1 MTGLTRKSLMTAAL
15 GVSVSLMAGAVCA
28 GDKDPPPP
36 PPPKDDVICHNIG
49 GPRDLGANCEAT
61 GNCTVELEDGTSIV
75 FTNDNQFLGIVIG
88 ASDTAAAA
96 HIAHGDGFAELIFD
110 PPLHLAS
117 VIGPHRAS
125 NVECLAT
132 RLLPQPPEPGN

>member
-1 MTGLTRKSLMTAAL
+1 MIGQTKKSLMTAAL
-15 GVSVSLMAGAVCA
+15 SVGAILIAGSACA

-36 PPPKDDVICHNIG
+36 KDLICHNIG

-61 GNCTVELEDGTSIV
+61 GNCFAELEDGTDIV
-75 FTNDNQFLGIVIG
+75 FTNENQFLGIVIG
-88 ASDTAAAA
+88 ASDNAAAA
-96 HIAHGDGFAELIFD
+96 HIAHGDGFVELLFD

-117 VIGPHRAS
+117 VIGPHQAS

-132 RLLPQPPEPGN
+132 RVLPQPPEPGN

>member
-1 MTGLTRKSLMTAAL
+1 MIGLIKKSLTAAVL
-15 GVSVSLMAGAVCA
+15 TLIAGSALA
-28 GDKDPPPP
+28 GDKPPPP
-36 PPPKDDVICHNIG
+36 PPRDICHNIG

-61 GNCTVELEDGTSIV
+61 GNCTYLTEDGGQILTLGP
-75 FTNDNQFLGIVIG
+75 NQYLGIVIG
-88 ASDTAAAA
+88 ASDNAAEA
-96 HIAHGDGFAELIFD
+96 HLAHGDGFVDALFE

-132 RLLPQPPEPGN
+132 RATTTQPPEPGN

>member
-1 MTGLTRKSLMTAAL
+1 MIGLTRKSLITAAL
-15 GVSVSLMAGAVCA
+15 SVSATLIAGTAIA
-28 GDKDPPPP
+28 GEKPPENG
-36 PPPKDDVICHNIG
+36 VLCHNIG

-61 GNCTVELEDGTSIV
+61 GNCTYATIEGQILFLTA
-75 FTNDNQFLGIVIG
+75 NQFLGILVG
-88 ASDTAAAA
+88 AQGEQAIAA
-96 HIAHGDGFAELIFD
+96 HIAHGDGFVDAIFD

-132 RLLPQPPEPGN
+132 RVLPQPPEPGN